1 MDFLEFYTFLR
12 EEIKAGQ
19 FYPDEPLQ
27 KYTTWRVGGSADILY
42 RPEDPQECAQVLQ
55 LAQEFQ
61 VPVTILG
68 VGSNVLIADQGL
80 RGLVIITE
88 GFRDISWQKD
98 QVTAGSGILLSHLSR
113 LAADE
118 GLAGLEFA
126 AGIPGSLGG
135 AVVMNAGAYGFSMD
149 QLIGSVKT
157 LDLEGNSREYRK
169 EELALDYRYSIF
181 KRKRELIYEV
191 NLALQPGDITEI
203 KIKMNKYL
211 NERRAKQPL
220 ELPNA
225 GSVFKNTGQGAG
237 RLIEKIGAKGWR
249 IGDAQIS
256 EKHANFI
263 VNLGQAKATEIRDLI
278 KEVQKAVKERCGVE
292 LETEVVFLGF
302 EDNRR

>member
-1 MDFLEFYTFLR
+1 MEFLEFYTFLS
-12 EEIKAGQ
+12 EEIKDGQ
-19 FYPDEPLQ
+19 FYTEEPLQ
-27 KYTTWRVGGSADILY
+27 KYTTWRVGGPADILY
-42 RPEDPQECAQVLQ
+42 CPKNPQECAEVLQ
-55 LAQEFQ
+55 LAWKFQ

-88 GFRDISWQKD
+88 GFRDIGWHED
-98 QVTAGSGILLSHLSR
+98 QVTAGSGVLLAHLSR
-113 LAADE
+113 LVADK

-126 AGIPGSLGG
+126 AGIPGTLGG

-149 QLIGSVKT
+149 QLIMSVNT
-157 LDLEGNSREYRK
+157 LDMEGKTREYSK
-169 EELALDYRYSIF
+169 EELALDYRDSIF
-181 KRKRELIYEV
+181 KRKKELIFEV
-191 NLALQPGDITEI
+191 KLALQLGNIAEI
-203 KIKMNKYL
+203 KEQMNKYL
-211 NERRAKQPL
+211 YARREKQPL

-237 RLIEKIGAKGWR
+237 RLIESIGAKGWR

-256 EKHANFI
+256 KKHANFI
-263 VNLGQAKATEIRDLI
+263 VNLGQANATEIRNLI
-278 KEVQKAVKERCGVE
+278 REVQKAVKEKCGVE